1 MLTRW
6 RTLCRCSYWHRNHEY
21 KNKYSEKIAPF
32 YLAVEKG
39 NLEIIKLFLKHEK
52 FNINC
57 LNKSVSHSE
66 QEGETEEKEEEYS
79 ECDAQE
85 CSYDLY
91 EPMNNSEEYRD
102 PSITTIK
109 NDKKHHFI

>member
-1 MLTRW
+1 MV
-6 RTLCRCSYWHRNHEY
+6 Y
-21 KNKYSEKIAPF
+21 
-32 YLAVEKG
+32 
-39 NLEIIKLFLKHEK
+39 
-52 FNINC
+52 
-57 LNKSVSHSE
+57 HSE
-66 QEGETEEKEEEYS
+66 QEGETEDDDKEEYS

-109 NDKKHHFI
+109 RK